1 MNSQII
7 ELDKDTLKYM
17 LDASGG
23 FDENNEIFK
32 FLLTIFASSVSE
44 NTQNELPNL
53 FSKFK
58 RPSLQTKANQ
68 IIGQNLDELHFLE
81 LDIPKTFTLS
91 NSGIKQLI
99 NCVRKE
105 IMMKIRNSLSL
116 YDRSYMIIQ

>member
-32 FLLTIFASSVSE
+32 FLLTIFDSSVSE

-99 NCVRKE
+99 R
-105 IMMKIRNSLSL
+105 
-116 YDRSYMIIQ
+116 